1 MDRNLSHVL
10 LSEQM
15 RIREKMSKLP
25 ILGQYFH
32 PVGTQENRILWHT
45 AVVSMEAKRQ
55 RTSCVTLDTLVN

>member
-32 PVGTQENRILWHT
+32 PVGTQENIESFGTQQSCPW
-45 AVVSMEAKRQ
+45 RQ
-55 RTSCVTLDTLVN
+55 KGKEHHV